1 MKKLVMLLCFIIL
14 PAPVLAASTTV
25 CHCFKDR
32 SFDSASPGKS
42 DEYLLATTQN
52 SFLAAVFNIDK
63 KYVVKTKMSGGSGT
77 DLWIAHFLAQK
88 TGINA
93 QKLIS
98 DRRTAGSWKSVV
110 SQNKIEFSTLGEEFK
125 TALTAGA
132 ADKRLAAVIADQML
146 VARFNTKP
154 AEIKKLRDSGAN
166 TKEVI
171 LAAFLSLK
179 SGHSSF
185 NYYDSVAKN
194 KSTWDIHLNSL
205 GITAKE
211 VELEIKKIMILH
223 TKS

>member
-1 MKKLVMLLCFIIL
+1 MKKLLILLCFLIL
-14 PAPVLAASTTV
+14 PSPVLAVPTMA

-32 SFDSASPGKS
+32 SFDPANPGKS

-63 KYVVKTKMSGGSGT
+63 KYVVKTKMSGGSGS

-93 QKLIS
+93 QELIS
-98 DRRTAGSWKSVV
+98 DRRTSGSWKSVV
-110 SQNKIEFSTLGEEFK
+110 SQNKIEVSSLGQQFK
-125 TALTAGA
+125 TALTTGVADELLAGI
-132 ADKRLAAVIADQML
+132 IADQKL

-211 VELEIKKIMILH
+211 VELEIKK
-223 TKS
+223 

>member
-1 MKKLVMLLCFIIL
+1 MLLCFLIL
-14 PAPVLAASTTV
+14 PAPVLAAPTMA

-32 SFDSASPGKS
+32 SFDPANPGKS

-93 QKLIS
+93 QELIS

-110 SQNKIEFSTLGEEFK
+110 SQKKIEVSSLGQPFQK
-125 TALTAGA
+125 ALTAGA
-132 ADKRLAAVIADQML
+132 ADERLAAVIVDQIL
-146 VARFNTKP
+146 VTHLNAKQS
-154 AEIKKLRDSGAN
+154 ELKKLRDSGAT

-171 LAAFLSLK
+171 LSAFLSFK
-179 SGHSSF
+179 SGRNVLDH
-185 NYYDSVAKN
+185 YASVTEG
-194 KSTWDIHLNSL
+194 KSAWDIQLSSV
-205 GITAKE
+205 GITAKL
-211 VELEIKKIMILH
+211 VDTEINRIIK
-223 TKS
+223 

>member
-32 SFDSASPGKS
+32 SFDAANPGKS

-63 KYVVKTKMSGGSGT
+63 KYVVETKMSGGFGT
-77 DLWIAHFLAQK
+77 DLWIAHFLAKK
-88 TGINA
+88 TGIDA
-93 QKLIS
+93 QILMS
-98 DRRTAGSWKSVV
+98 DRMTAGSWKSVV
-110 SQNKIEFSTLGEEFK
+110 SQKKIEVSSLGQPFQK
-125 TALTAGA
+125 ALTAGA
-132 ADKRLAAVIADQML
+132 ADEHLAAVIADQML

-154 AEIKKLRDSGAN
+154 AEMKKLRDSGATTN
-166 TKEVI
+166 EVI
-171 LAAFLSLK
+171 LSAFLSLK
-179 SGHSSF
+179 SGRNAF
-185 NYYDSVAKN
+185 EYYDSVAKGRR
-194 KSTWDIHLNSL
+194 TWDTHLNSL

-223 TKS
+223 AKS

>member
-1 MKKLVMLLCFIIL
+1 MKKLVMLLFFLIL
-14 PAPVLAASTTV
+14 PASVLAAPTIA

-32 SFDSASPGKS
+32 SFDPANPGKS

-88 TGINA
+88 TGIDA
-93 QKLIS
+93 QILMS

-110 SQNKIEFSTLGEEFK
+110 SQKKIEVSSLGQPFQK
-125 TALTAGA
+125 ALTAGA
-132 ADKRLAAVIADQML
+132 ADEHLAAVIADQML

-154 AEIKKLRDSGAN
+154 AALKKLRDSGAT

-211 VELEIKKIMILH
+211 VELEIKKTMILSA
-223 TKS
+223 KS

>member
-1 MKKLVMLLCFIIL
+1 MKKLLMLLCFLIL
-14 PAPVLAASTTV
+14 SAPALAAPTTA

-32 SFDSASPGKS
+32 SFDPANPGKS

-88 TGINA
+88 TGMDA
-93 QKLIS
+93 QILMS
-98 DRRTAGSWKSVV
+98 DRKAGGSWKSVV
-110 SQNKIEFSTLGEEFK
+110 SQKKIEVSSLGHPFQK
-125 TALTAGA
+125 ALTADA
-132 ADKRLAAVIADQML
+132 ADELLAAVIADQML

-154 AEIKKLRDSGAN
+154 AEIKKLRDSGAT

-179 SGHSSF
+179 SER
-185 NYYDSVAKN
+185 NALEYYASVAKGRR
-194 KSTWDIHLNSL
+194 TWDTHLNSI
-205 GITAKE
+205 GITANL
-211 VELEIKKIMILH
+211 VGTEINRIIK
-223 TKS
+223 

>member
-1 MKKLVMLLCFIIL
+1 MKKLVMLLCFLIL
-14 PAPVLAASTTV
+14 PAPVLAAPTNV

-32 SFDSASPGKS
+32 SFDPANPGKS

-110 SQNKIEFSTLGEEFK
+110 SQNKIEVSSLGQQFK
-125 TALTAGA
+125 TALTAGV
-132 ADKRLAAVIADQML
+132 ADELLAGIIADQML

-154 AEIKKLRDSGAN
+154 AEIKKLRDSGAT

-171 LAAFLSLK
+171 LSAFLSLK
-179 SGHSSF
+179 SGRNAF
-185 NYYDSVAKN
+185 EYYDSVAKGRR
-194 KSTWDIHLNSL
+194 TWDTHLNSL

-211 VELEIKKIMILH
+211 VELEIKK
-223 TKS
+223 

>member
-1 MKKLVMLLCFIIL
+1 MKKLVMLLFFLIL

-32 SFDSASPGKS
+32 SFDSANPGKS

-52 SFLAAVFNIDK
+52 SFLATVFNIDK

-98 DRRTAGSWKSVV
+98 DRRTAGSWESVV
-110 SQNKIEFSTLGEEFK
+110 SQNKIEFSTLGEEFN
-125 TALTAGA
+125 TVLTAGA
-132 ADKRLAAVIADQML
+132 ADQRLAAVVADQML

-154 AEIKKLRDSGAN
+154 AEIKKLRVSGAT

-171 LAAFLSLK
+171 LSVFLSLK
-179 SGHSSF
+179 SGH
-185 NYYDSVAKN
+185 NALEYYSSVAKGRR
-194 KSTWDIHLNSL
+194 TWDTHLNSV
-205 GITAKE
+205 GITANL
-211 VELEIKKIMILH
+211 VGTEINRIIK
-223 TKS
+223 

>member
-1 MKKLVMLLCFIIL
+1 MKKLVMLLCFLIL
-14 PAPVLAASTTV
+14 PAPVLAAPTIA

-32 SFDSASPGKS
+32 SFDPANPGKS

-110 SQNKIEFSTLGEEFK
+110 SQNKIDFSTLGEKFK
-125 TALTAGA
+125 TALAAGA
-132 ADKRLAAVIADQML
+132 ADERLAAVIADQML

-154 AEIKKLRDSGAN
+154 AEIKKLRESGAT

-171 LAAFLSLK
+171 LSAFLSLK
-179 SGHSSF
+179 SGRNAF
-185 NYYDSVAKN
+185 EYYDSVAKGRR
-194 KSTWDIHLNSL
+194 TWDTHLNSV
-205 GITAKE
+205 GITANL
-211 VELEIKKIMILH
+211 VGTEINRIIK
-223 TKS
+223 

>member
-1 MKKLVMLLCFIIL
+1 MKKFVMLLFFLNL
-14 PAPVLAASTTV
+14 PVSVLAAPTNV
-25 CHCFKDR
+25 CHCFEDR
-32 SFDSASPGKS
+32 NFDSANPGKS

-88 TGINA
+88 TGINT

-98 DRRTAGSWKSVV
+98 DLRTAGSWKSVV
-110 SQNKIEFSTLGEEFK
+110 SQNKIEVSSLGQQFK

-132 ADKRLAAVIADQML
+132 ADERLAAVIADQML

-154 AEIKKLRDSGAN
+154 AEIKKLRNSGAN

-179 SGHSSF
+179 SGHNAF
-185 NYYDSVAKN
+185 EYYGSVAKGRRN
-194 KSTWDIHLNSL
+194 WDTHLNSL

-223 TKS
+223 AKS

>member
-1 MKKLVMLLCFIIL
+1 MKKLVMLLFFLIL
-14 PAPVLAASTTV
+14 PASVLAAPTIA

-32 SFDSASPGKS
+32 SFDPANPGKS

-52 SFLAAVFNIDK
+52 SFFAAVFNIDK

-98 DRRTAGSWKSVV
+98 DRRTAESWKSVV
-110 SQNKIEFSTLGEEFK
+110 SQNKIEFSTLGEKFK

-132 ADKRLAAVIADQML
+132 ADERLAAVIADQML

-154 AEIKKLRDSGAN
+154 AEIKKLRDSGAT

-171 LAAFLSLK
+171 LSAFLSLK
-179 SGHSSF
+179 SGRNAF
-185 NYYDSVAKN
+185 EYYDSVAKGRR
-194 KSTWDIHLNSL
+194 TWDTHLNSV
-205 GITAKE
+205 GITANL
-211 VELEIKKIMILH
+211 VGTEINRIIK
-223 TKS
+223 

>member
-1 MKKLVMLLCFIIL
+1 MKKLVMLLCFLIL
-14 PAPVLAASTTV
+14 PVPVLAAPTTA

-32 SFDSASPGKS
+32 SFDPANPGRS

-110 SQNKIEFSTLGEEFK
+110 AQNKIEFSILGEEFK
-125 TALTAGA
+125 TALTAGVP
-132 ADKRLAAVIADQML
+132 DELLAAVIVDQML
-146 VARFNTKP
+146 VTHLNAKQS
-154 AEIKKLRDSGAN
+154 ELKKLRDSGAT

-171 LAAFLSLK
+171 LAVFLSLK
-179 SGHSSF
+179 SGRNALEYYSSV
-185 NYYDSVAKN
+185 SKGRR
-194 KSTWDIHLNSL
+194 TWDTHLNSV
-205 GITAKE
+205 GITANL
-211 VELEIKKIMILH
+211 VGTEINRIIK
-223 TKS
+223 

>member
-1 MKKLVMLLCFIIL
+1 MLLFFLIL

-52 SFLAAVFNIDK
+52 SFLSAVFNIDK
-63 KYVVKTKMSGGSGT
+63 KQVVKTKMSGGSGM

-110 SQNKIEFSTLGEEFK
+110 SQNKIELSTLGEEFK
-125 TALTAGA
+125 TALTADA
-132 ADKRLAAVIADQML
+132 ADERLAAVIADQML

-154 AEIKKLRDSGAN
+154 AEIKKLRDSEAT

-171 LAAFLSLK
+171 LSAFLSLK
-179 SGHSSF
+179 SGRNAF
-185 NYYDSVAKN
+185 EYYDSVAKGRR
-194 KSTWDIHLNSL
+194 TWDTHLNSV
-205 GITAKE
+205 GITAKL
-211 VELEIKKIMILH
+211 VDTEINRIIK
-223 TKS
+223 

>member
-1 MKKLVMLLCFIIL
+1 MKILVLLFCFLIL
-14 PAPVLAASTTV
+14 SSSVLAAPITA

-32 SFDSASPGKS
+32 SFDLANPGKS
-42 DEYLLATTQN
+42 DPYLLATTQN

-110 SQNKIEFSTLGEEFK
+110 SQNKIEFSTLGEKFK
-125 TALTAGA
+125 TALTAGVP
-132 ADKRLAAVIADQML
+132 DELLAAVIVDQML
-146 VARFNTKP
+146 VTHLNAKQS
-154 AEIKKLRDSGAN
+154 ELKKLRDSGAT

-171 LAAFLSLK
+171 LAVFLSLK
-179 SGHSSF
+179 SGRNALEYYSSV
-185 NYYDSVAKN
+185 SKGRR
-194 KSTWDIHLNSL
+194 TWDTHLNSV
-205 GITAKE
+205 GITAKL
-211 VELEIKKIMILH
+211 VGTEITRIIK
-223 TKS
+223 

>member
-1 MKKLVMLLCFIIL
+1 MKKLVMLLFFLIL
-14 PAPVLAASTTV
+14 PASVLAAPTIA

-32 SFDSASPGKS
+32 SFDPANPGKS

-52 SFLAAVFNIDK
+52 SFFAAVFNIDK

-98 DRRTAGSWKSVV
+98 DRRTAESWKSVV
-110 SQNKIEFSTLGEEFK
+110 SQNKIEFSTLGEKFK

-132 ADKRLAAVIADQML
+132 ADERLAAVIADQML
-146 VARFNTKP
+146 VDRFNTKP
-154 AEIKKLRDSGAN
+154 AEIKKLRDSGAT

-171 LAAFLSLK
+171 LSAFLSLK
-179 SGHSSF
+179 SGRNAF
-185 NYYDSVAKN
+185 EYYDSVAKGRR
-194 KSTWDIHLNSL
+194 TWDTHLNSV
-205 GITAKE
+205 GITAKL
-211 VELEIKKIMILH
+211 VGTEINRIIK
-223 TKS
+223 